1 MRTRPVE
8 VNGECMHTRPVE
20 VNECMHTVN
29 GECMHAYEASS
40 ATATPACMCGSVHL
54 VFRTS

>member
-1 MRTRPVE
+1 MQAVE

-29 GECMHAYEASS
+29 GECMHAYEASR
-40 ATATPACMCGSVHL
+40 GQW
-54 VFRTS
+54 